1 MSILRITLLLSGVV
15 CACYACSSSAKTAS
29 SPETANSAAR
39 QIEAGKT
46 VYVEHC
52 AACHGDAGQGSKKA
66 PPLVGKDALPLDPRP
81 GQKRTAQFHSAMDIA
96 LFATKN
102 MPPDASDRAEMSTPE
117 YWEVL
122 AFALSANGIKLEQPV
137 GPDNAAA
144 IVLHP

>member
-1 MSILRITLLLSGVV
+1 MNILRNTLFVSSIL
-15 CACYACSSSAKTAS
+15 CACYACSSSPKPAQ
-29 SPETANSAAR
+29 SPAAANSAAS
-39 QIEAGKT
+39 QIEAGKA

-66 PPLVGKDALPLDPRP
+66 PPLVGSNALPLDPRP
-81 GQKRTAQFHSAMDIA
+81 GQKRAAQFHTAMDIA

-102 MPPDASDRAEMSTPE
+102 MPPDESDRAEMSTPE
-117 YWEVL
+117 YWDVL
-122 AFALSANGIKLEQPV
+122 AFALSANGVKLQQPV